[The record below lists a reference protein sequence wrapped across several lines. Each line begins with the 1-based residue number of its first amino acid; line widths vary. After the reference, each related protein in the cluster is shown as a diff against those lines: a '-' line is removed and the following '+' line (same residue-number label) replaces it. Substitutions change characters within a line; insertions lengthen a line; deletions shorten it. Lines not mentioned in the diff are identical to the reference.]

1 MLPIKRL
8 YTFILQTFA
17 PVFFMTFFICLFI
30 LLMQFLWRY
39 IEDLV
44 GKGLDNAVIGELFFY
59 ASLNMIPMA
68 LPLSILLASLMT
80 FGNMGE
86 RLELLAIK
94 AAGISLFKAMRP
106 LIILVICISIGA
118 FFFQNEAV
126 PRINVKFKTLL
137 SSIKHTSPELEIP
150 EGSFY
155 SGIKGYS
162 IYVTKKDPET
172 RLLHDMM
179 IYNTSEGFKNMTVT
193 VCDSARMRVSESK
206 DFLLLNLY
214 KGQRF
219 ANVKDG
225 SIITGQPSNTYAS
238 RQNKFVPYY
247 REQFDEETIVIPFD
261 GDFDRY
267 DESVMDGHQS
277 AKNITMLNQSIDSLS
292 LVIDSMNVSDRKV
305 LSNIYLSYRKPE
317 STTSQP
323 KAYKNDQDSLMFTS
337 LNPDSIM
344 GSFNKV
350 MIERVYN
357 QAASD
362 ADRTNNHYMYQL
374 NMKVDTQRNLRYHEI
389 ELHRKFTL
397 SFACLVFFFIG
408 APLGAIIRKGG
419 LGMPVIISVLFFII
433 YYIFD
438 TLGVKMARDGV
449 WNIWQGIWLSSIIL
463 FPIGVFLTYKA
474 MNDSNLF
481 NAEAY
486 GRYIRKALGLKVK
499 NKDNMEVDIN
509 PDDVPDLETLNAD
522 PVAVEHLSEMDS
534 NALKEVARNH
544 KQYGYDESTLNVIF
558 AILKRRGDSFFGVRV
573 KNLDYEDARNDMQQF
588 KFAAIACVV
597 IFFLSIGAD
606 LSGNVLAIVL
616 ANVLYAISLIKMLL
630 HYQDF
635 YTAIDKKNNSKNAA
649 LMVVGLI
656 LLPFILVPYA
666 LKEMKEELNRT
677 NW

>member
-1 MLPIKRL
+1 
-8 YTFILQTFA
+8 
-17 PVFFMTFFICLFI
+17 
-30 LLMQFLWRY
+30 MQFLWRY

-44 GKGLDNAVIGELFFY
+44 GKGLDNVVIGELFFY

-94 AAGISLFKAMRP
+94 AAGVSLFKAMRP
-106 LIILVICISIGA
+106 LIILATCIAIGA
-118 FFFQNEAV
+118 FFFQNEAM

-137 SSIKHTSPELEIP
+137 SSIRHTSPELEIP

-162 IYVTKKDPET
+162 IYVSKKDPET
-172 RLLHDMM
+172 RLLHKMM
-179 IYNTSEGFKNMTVT
+179 IYNTSEGFRNMTVT
-193 VCDSARMRVSESK
+193 VCDSARMRVAENK
-206 DFLLLNLY
+206 KFLLLNLY

-247 REQFDEETIVIPFD
+247 REQFDEESIVIPFD

-267 DESVMDGHQS
+267 DESIMDGHQS
-277 AKNITMLNQSIDSLS
+277 AKNITMLNQSIDSLNI
-292 LVIDSMNVSDRKV
+292 VVDSMNVAGRKA
-305 LSNIYLSYRKPE
+305 LENTYFSYRKQGN
-317 STTSQP
+317 TTDQV
-323 KAYKNDQDSLMFTS
+323 YKNDQDSLMFAS
-337 LNPDSIM
+337 LSPDSILN
-344 GSFNKV
+344 SFNKV

-362 ADRTNNHYMYQL
+362 ADRSSSPYMYHMQQ
-374 NMKVDTQRNLRYHEI
+374 KVDTQRNLRYHEI

-449 WNIWQGIWLSSIIL
+449 WNIWQGIWLSSVIL

-481 NAEAY
+481 NIEAY

-509 PDDVPDLETLNAD
+509 PDDVSDLDTLNAD
-522 PVAVEHLSEMDS
+522 PVIVEHLSEMDS
-534 NALKEVARNH
+534 NTLKEVARNH
-544 KQYGYDESTLNVIF
+544 KQYGYDEDTLKVIF
-558 AILKRRGDSFFGVRV
+558 AILKQRGDSFFGVRV
-573 KNLDYEDARNDMQQF
+573 KNLDYEDAKYDLQQF
-588 KFAAIACVV
+588 KIAAIACVG
-597 IFFLSIGAD
+597 IYLISIGISFTEN
-606 LSGNVLAIVL
+606 LLVMILTYIVYI
-616 ANVLYAISLIKMLL
+616 VSLIKMIL
-630 HYQDF
+630 HYGDF
-635 YTAIDKKNNSKNAA
+635 YAAIDKKNKSTAA
-649 LMVVGLI
+649 SLKIIGLI
-656 LLPFILVPYA
+656 IIPILLLPFIY
-666 LKEMKEELNRT
+666 KEMKEEFNQT
-677 NW
+677 NWVYSSKFR

>member
-44 GKGLDNAVIGELFFY
+44 GKGLDNTVIGELFFY

-94 AAGISLFKAMRP
+94 AAGVSLFKAMRP
-106 LIILVICISIGA
+106 LIILVTCIAIGA
-118 FFFQNEAV
+118 FFFQNEAM
-126 PRINVKFKTLL
+126 PRINIKFKTLL
-137 SSIKHTSPELEIP
+137 SSIRHTSPELEIP

-155 SGIKGYS
+155 NGIENYS
-162 IYVTKKDPET
+162 IYVSKKDPET

-179 IYNTSEGFKNMTVT
+179 IYDKSGTFKNMTVT
-193 VCDSARMRVSESK
+193 VCDSARMRVSEGK

-214 KGQRF
+214 KGKRF

-261 GDFDRY
+261 GDFDRM

-277 AKNITMLNQSIDSLS
+277 AKNIAMLNQSIDSLT
-292 LVIDSMNVSDRKV
+292 LVVDSMNVSDRKA
-305 LSNIYLSYRKPE
+305 LNTMYFSYRKQE
-317 STTSQP
+317 NTTVKP
-323 KAYKNDQDSLMFTS
+323 YKNDQDSLMFMS
-337 LNPDSIM
+337 LSPDSIL

-350 MIERVYN
+350 MSERIYN

-362 ADRTNNHYMYQL
+362 ADRSNSHYMFQL
-374 NMKVDTQRNLRYHEI
+374 HQKVDIQRNLRYHEI

-481 NAEAY
+481 NTEAY
-486 GRYIRKALGLKVK
+486 GRYIRKALGLKIK
-499 NKDNMEVDIN
+499 NKDSMEVDVN
-509 PDDVPDLETLNAD
+509 PDDVPDLATLNAD
-522 PVAVEHLSEMDS
+522 PVAIEHLSEMDS

-544 KQYGYDESTLNVIF
+544 KQYGYDENTLNVIF
-558 AILKRRGDSFFGVRV
+558 AILKQRGDSFFGVRV
-573 KNLDYEDARNDMQQF
+573 KNLDYEDAKNDMHQF
-588 KFAAIACVV
+588 KIAAIACIV
-597 IFFLSIGAD
+597 IYFLSIIAD
-606 LSGNVLAIVL
+606 LSGSVLAIVL
-616 ANVLYAISLIKMLL
+616 VNVVYAISLVKMLL

-635 YTAIDKKNNSKNAA
+635 YTAIDKKNNSRTAA
-649 LMVVGLI
+649 LRVVGLI
-656 LLPFILVPYA
+656 LLPFILVPSA
-666 LKEMKEELNRT
+666 LKEMKEELNLT